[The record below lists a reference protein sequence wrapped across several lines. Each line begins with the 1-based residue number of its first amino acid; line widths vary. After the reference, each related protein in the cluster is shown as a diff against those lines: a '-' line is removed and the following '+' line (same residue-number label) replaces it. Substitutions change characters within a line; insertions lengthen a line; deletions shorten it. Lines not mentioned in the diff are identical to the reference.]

1 MNPSKDTKDTSSS
14 SFNLLTYFKWRR
26 RDTESAGDSSATS
39 DAGLVS
45 GNKKNLEER
54 KVATITEIPLNR
66 ES

>member
-26 RDTESAGDSSATS
+26 RDTESAGDFSATS